1 MKLTTLFYIQ
11 AATAELET
19 QLSEA
24 KTRLSTQE
32 TETKKTE
39 SKLKLSVSEA
49 EKLKTSLS
57 AEKKAWADEKTALTQ
72 RAETAEAALKE
83 ITAELTGLKYRVS

>member
-1 MKLTTLFYIQ
+1 MSETKIQ
-11 AATAELET
+11 
-19 QLSEA
+19 
-24 KTRLSTQE
+24 LSTQE

-39 SKLKLSVSEA
+39 SKLQLSVFEA
-49 EKLKTSLS
+49 EKLKTSFS
-57 AEKKAWADEKTALTQ
+57 AEKKTWADEKTALTQ